1 MSSLTGAIKEFTDIL
16 EKELFSEIVTQVENL
31 VFEDSK
37 RKNQYEAVRFAEKS
51 LVTKNGKAKFER
63 RYYKD
68 NETGE
73 NVSLTDKILGMDKGE
88 RIDKK
93 VKSELIQK
101 ASDQSY
107 NKSGKLVVTDMDICT
122 ILIIIFSVFFLKS
135 DEKIIF
141 IMIGLMFIP
150 NNLTG
155 YFQQIS
161 QATQRFTEYTIR
173 NVVKSVGNIIIL
185 VILFVMYKNNYQVT
199 YIHYILLF
207 ILINY
212 FLFGWYIFT
221 YKDIVFGEYSKVNK
235 KKKEIISFIKIGFP
249 LMISNL
255 CATLIL
261 TIDRQFVSILFPIND
276 YAQYAFAYNLLA
288 LVTMGI
294 SAISIVLFPMLKQEK
309 IEDLS
314 EKYDK
319 YISMIILLVGT
330 MLILYFPLKMIIN
343 IIIPKYNE
351 SLIFFKIIFPSLISS
366 SALTAIMHNYYKS
379 IGENV
384 LFFRKS
390 IIILVIS
397 IIANII
403 AYFLSKS
410 MIGFSV
416 ATIIVTL
423 IWYIYTE
430 QTLVK
435 KMSVKWKKN
444 LIYQILIMF
453 IFYLLTGIV
462 NNTLISM
469 SLYIII
475 FILISYIFQKKNLKN
490 ILNKFIKK
498 DI

>member
-1 MSSLTGAIKEFTDIL
+1 
-16 EKELFSEIVTQVENL
+16 
-31 VFEDSK
+31 
-37 RKNQYEAVRFAEKS
+37 
-51 LVTKNGKAKFER
+51 
-63 RYYKD
+63 
-68 NETGE
+68 
-73 NVSLTDKILGMDKGE
+73 
-88 RIDKK
+88 
-93 VKSELIQK
+93 
-101 ASDQSY
+101 
-107 NKSGKLVVTDMDICT
+107 
-122 ILIIIFSVFFLKS
+122 
-135 DEKIIF
+135 
-141 IMIGLMFIP
+141 
-150 NNLTG
+150 
-155 YFQQIS
+155 
-161 QATQRFTEYTIR
+161 
-173 NVVKSVGNIIIL
+173 
-185 VILFVMYKNNYQVT
+185 
-199 YIHYILLF
+199 
-207 ILINY
+207 
-212 FLFGWYIFT
+212 
-221 YKDIVFGEYSKVNK
+221 
-235 KKKEIISFIKIGFP
+235 
-249 LMISNL
+249 
-255 CATLIL
+255 
-261 TIDRQFVSILFPIND
+261 
-276 YAQYAFAYNLLA
+276 
-288 LVTMGI
+288 
-294 SAISIVLFPMLKQEK
+294 
-309 IEDLS
+309 
-314 EKYDK
+314 
-319 YISMIILLVGT
+319 MIILLVGA
-330 MLILYFPLKMIIN
+330 MLILYFPLKIIIN

-379 IGENV
+379 IGENI